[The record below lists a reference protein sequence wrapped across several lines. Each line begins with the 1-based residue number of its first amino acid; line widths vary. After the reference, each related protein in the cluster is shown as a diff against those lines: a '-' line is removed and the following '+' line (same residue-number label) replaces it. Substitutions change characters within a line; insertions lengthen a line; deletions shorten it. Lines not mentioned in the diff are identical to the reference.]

1 MGGIPKL
8 GDEVIAYWTD
18 DRAYAYKA
26 LFAMKEGKECFIQYP
41 DGDQA
46 WISNKHLHKY
56 QKLV

>member
-26 LFAMKEGKECFIQYP
+26 LFAMKDGKECFIQYP
-41 DGDQA
+41 DGD
-46 WISNKHLHKY
+46 
-56 QKLV
+56 